1 MTIIETV
8 VIAPFNCTIH
18 AFEPADKLLSIGIS
32 YNATITGTIAITARV

>member
-1 MTIIETV
+1 MTIIEAV

-18 AFEPADKLLSIGIS
+18 SLEPADKLLSFGIP